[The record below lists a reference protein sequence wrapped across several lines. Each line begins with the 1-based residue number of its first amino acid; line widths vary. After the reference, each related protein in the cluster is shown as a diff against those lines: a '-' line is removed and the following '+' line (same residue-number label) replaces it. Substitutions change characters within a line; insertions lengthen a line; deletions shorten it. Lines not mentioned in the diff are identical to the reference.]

1 MMNSGEARKDTSQPD
16 RDRKRLNA
24 EIVFQGIDSI
34 PKMQRFVFDE
44 VERLERIFGRMQA
57 WHIVLEAPER
67 RHPHTGPLFN
77 VTIQVALPSNA
88 KIVVQEHPT
97 ELENPHNKERVV
109 TSMAT
114 TAPAA
119 VGQTNTPSANEGD
132 APANRRCGSSS
143 IVQ

>member
-24 EIVFQGIDSI
+24 EIVFQGIDPI

-97 ELENPHNKERVV
+97 ELEAHDDPYKSISDAFDDLRNRLQA
-109 TSMAT
+109 S
-114 TAPAA
+114 
-119 VGQTNTPSANEGD
+119 TP
-132 APANRRCGSSS
+132 
-143 IVQ
+143 